1 MLPRPIPNRD
11 RKTHSGNRDRDGRLT
26 ASHHQIVN
34 GLARTALSYY
44 DSELY
49 SIFLRNTQVS
59 EQANDLTFDPDALRQ
74 RYRIER
80 DKRLRE
86 DGNEQ
91 YVEMN
96 GEFARYLEDPYISE
110 SIARDPVTDE
120 VDVIIVGGGFGGLQ
134 AGARLRQAGVADI
147 RIIEK
152 GGDFGGTWYWNRYPG
167 AQCDIEAYCYLPLL
181 EELDYVPKE
190 KYAYAREILDHSEA
204 IGHHFD
210 LYDGAL
216 FQTEVTEM
224 HWDASID
231 RWIVTTNRGDAIK
244 ARFVCM
250 ANGPLH
256 RPKLPGI
263 PGVRDFK
270 GHTFH
275 TSRWDYDYTGG
286 GPDGGL
292 DKLSDKRVAIIGTGA
307 TAIQC
312 VSFLG
317 EAAEQLYVFQRTPST
332 VDVRGNSPT
341 DPDWA
346 AELSPGWQKERM
358 ENFNALISGVPQEE
372 DMVNDGWT
380 DLIGK
385 MMHQFS
391 NAKADTNMSVEQMI
405 EMANFEKMEEI
416 RARVDE
422 LVEDADVAE
431 KLKPYYKMFCKRPT
445 FNDEFLPTFNRPNV
459 QLVDTDGKGVE
470 RITEKGLIVAG
481 VEYEVDCI
489 IYSTGFEVGTSYT
502 RRSGYDVI
510 GRDGQKLSD
519 YWREG
524 TRSLHGM
531 GSHGFPNVFVMNTS
545 QGGFTANFPH
555 LLDESAVHQAHI
567 IAYALDKGHK
577 TVEVTKEA
585 EDAWVDTIV
594 GFAGGPLGGLGGADC
609 TPGYYNNEGQPNPN
623 AMQSAPYGGGSI
635 RFFKLLKEW
644 REDGNFEGLEYGS

>member
-1 MLPRPIPNRD
+1 M
-11 RKTHSGNRDRDGRLT
+11 S
-26 ASHHQIVN
+26 
-34 GLARTALSYY
+34 
-44 DSELY
+44 DSAAEL
-49 SIFLRNTQVS
+49 V
-59 EQANDLTFDPDALRQ
+59 FDPDALRE
-74 RYRIER
+74 RYRVER

-86 DGNEQ
+86 DANEQ
-91 YVEMN
+91 YVEMT
-96 GEFARYLEDPYISE
+96 GTFAHYLEDPYVDE
-110 SIARDPVTDE
+110 KTERKPVTDE
-120 VDVIIVGGGFGGLQ
+120 VDVVLIGGGFGGLQ
-134 AGARLRQAGVADI
+134 AGARLRDAGIKDI
-147 RIIEK
+147 KIIEK
-152 GGDFGGTWYWNRYPG
+152 GGAFGGTWYWNRYPG

-181 EELDYVPKE
+181 EELNYVPKE
-190 KYAYAREILDHSEA
+190 KYAFAREILDHSDA
-204 IGHHFD
+204 IGQHFD
-210 LYDGAL
+210 LHDCAL
-216 FQTEVTEM
+216 FQTEVTELR
-224 HWDASID
+224 WDESIE
-231 RWIVTTNRGDAIK
+231 RWIVSTNRGDAIK
-244 ARFVCM
+244 ARFVSM

-292 DKLSDKRVAIIGTGA
+292 DKLGDKKIAIIGTGA

-312 VSFLG
+312 VPFLG
-317 EAAEQLYVFQRTPST
+317 EAAEHLYVFQRTPST

-341 DPDWA
+341 DPAWA
-346 AELSPGWQKERM
+346 EGLQPGWQKHRM
-358 ENFNALISGVPQEE
+358 ENFNSMISGVPQEE
-372 DMVNDGWT
+372 DLVNDGWT

-385 MMHQFS
+385 MINQFQ
-391 NAKADTNMSVEQMI
+391 NAKADSNMSLEQMI

-422 LVEDADVAE
+422 LVEDDDVAE

-445 FNDEFLPTFNRPNV
+445 FNDDYLPTFNRSNV
-459 QLVDTDGKGVE
+459 TLVDTDGKGVE
-470 RITEKGLIVAG
+470 RITEKGLVVDG

-510 GRDGQKLSD
+510 GREAKSLSD
-519 YWREG
+519 HWRDG

-531 GSHGFPNVFVMNTS
+531 GSHGFPNVFIMNTS

-567 IAYALDKGHK
+567 IAHALAQGYN
-577 TVEVTKEA
+577 TVEVTATA
-585 EDAWVDTIV
+585 EEEWVDTIV
-594 GFAGGPLGGLGGADC
+594 GFTGGPLGGLGGPDC

-623 AMQSAPYGGGSI
+623 AQQSAPYGGGSI
-635 RFFKLLKEW
+635 RFFELLKEW
-644 REDGNFEGLEYGS
+644 REDGNFEGLTFK